1 MILTERAAIV
11 TGAGRGI
18 GKAIAMALA
27 GKGCRV
33 LISSRSEKELE
44 TVEDEIRSRGGLA
57 LPLSLDLSKPGA
69 ARRVT
74 DAALRAFGTI
84 DILVNN
90 AAVLHNTPF
99 LDVTEEEWD
108 RVMAINLKAP
118 FLLSQEALRVMR
130 ERRSGHIINISS
142 TAALQ
147 VPVHLTTYGTS
158 KKALMGLSEALYET
172 AKEYGV
178 KVSVVYPGMTDTE
191 MLRELNPPVP
201 PDRWMKPED
210 IADCVLFLLEQSDR
224 AVVRDLVPWA
234 ARYDKI

>member
-1 MILTERAAIV
+1 MTLKDRAAII

-18 GKAIAMALA
+18 GKAVALA
-27 GKGCRV
+27 LAEKGCRLL
-33 LISSRSEKELE
+33 LISRSEKELE
-44 TVEDEIRSRGGLA
+44 SVEQQIRSRGGQA
-57 LPLSLDLSKPGA
+57 LCLPLDLSQPGA
-69 ARRVT
+69 PRRVA
-74 DAALRAFGTI
+74 DAARSAFGTI

-130 ERRSGHIINISS
+130 ERRTGHIINISS

-158 KKALMGLSEALYET
+158 KKALVGLSEALYET

-191 MLRELNPPVP
+191 MLRDAAPPVP

-224 AVVRDLVPWA
+224 AVVRHLVPWA
-234 ARYDKI
+234 ARHDKI